1 MRDGRLSYGTPVS
14 VDGRTVIPVTRV
26 RVHQGGRGER
36 VVDSAPLGYIE
47 VTGDG
52 SAFHPIE
59 GPSEPRRAVQVA
71 AAAVTTI
78 AGALA
83 GARALR
89 SSRRSQ
95 RLLPAGRPRLHR

>member
-1 MRDGRLSYGTPVS
+1 M
-14 VDGRTVIPVTRV
+14 IPVTRV
-26 RVHQGGRGER
+26 RVHQGGGGGR

-59 GPSEPRRAVQVA
+59 GPGEPRRALQMA

>member
-1 MRDGRLSYGTPVS
+1 
-14 VDGRTVIPVTRV
+14 VIPVTRV
-26 RVHQGGRGER
+26 RLHQGGDGGR

-47 VTGDG
+47 VTGEG

-59 GPSEPRRAVQVA
+59 AAGPPRRAMQVA
-71 AAAVTTI
+71 AAAATPI
-78 AGALA
+78 ASALA